1 MHCSIE
7 NAKVT
12 YLRRWF
18 HLQKEYGKSVKPVPR
33 GDISLTLQ
41 IVPDSPRRNLY
52 PATVRQI
59 VYSR

>member
-1 MHCSIE
+1 MHYSIE

-12 YLRRWF
+12 YLSSLAS
-18 HLQKEYGKSVKPVPR
+18 LQNEYGKSVKPVPR
-33 GDISLTLQ
+33 GDISLILQ
-41 IVPDSPRRNLY
+41 IVPDSPRQNLY